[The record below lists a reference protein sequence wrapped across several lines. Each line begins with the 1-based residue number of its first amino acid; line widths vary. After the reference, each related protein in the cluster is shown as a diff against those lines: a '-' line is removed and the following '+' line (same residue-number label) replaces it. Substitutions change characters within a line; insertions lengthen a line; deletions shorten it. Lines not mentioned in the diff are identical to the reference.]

1 MSRFCLDTS
10 ALLSLRD
17 NEPGADRVAQLL
29 EAPVRCVACFITRME
44 VLYRVWKD
52 EGERAGRL
60 AYEQLQAL
68 PIDWLEA
75 TEPLLLGAAE
85 LKASHRL
92 SLADA
97 WIAAAALQ
105 CGATLLH
112 KDPEF
117 QHIAGLDQEWLGQG
131 KPSLS
136 RPPKRAVTGRTTA
149 TPIR

>member
-10 ALLSLRD
+10 ALLTLRD
-17 NEPGADRVAQLL
+17 NEPGADRVALLL

-44 VLYRVWKD
+44 VPYRVWKD

-68 PIDWLEA
+68 PIDWLET

-105 CGATLLH
+105 CAATLVH
-112 KDPEF
+112 KDPEL
-117 QHIAGLDQEWLGQG
+117 QPIASLDQEWLG
-131 KPSLS
+131 
-136 RPPKRAVTGRTTA
+136 
-149 TPIR
+149 